1 MSDFD
6 FDELDRAVNGVISDE
21 PVDTASSAPA
31 VDIPQRSTIDA
42 TPVSATS
49 STSTPAPSAAP
60 AVRRSSG
67 RFMDVVHPSSDMRSG
82 TPASQVAPRQSP
94 APVAPKPVVEES
106 APDPFDALEDWQ
118 KPLESPFLPD
128 MKVEKRPLGG
138 LSGETP
144 SIADFDALELLE
156 APDDPRIE
164 AHVMPDPI
172 DFAVAPELEE
182 AEAPSEVPAEPT
194 PESFPE
200 IVAEPTTKEIIETPK
215 VETSKPESAEI
226 TSHDSVGYGQGAF
239 QTEPQDVPV
248 GPSSISQQYTE
259 QPSTSPES
267 GAIYD
272 TEAYHQPLAVA
283 TKKKSGAWVILWI
296 ILIVLLGGGAGAAF
310 YFYVMPML

>member
-6 FDELDRAVNGVISDE
+6 FDELDRAVNGVISD
-21 PVDTASSAPA
+21 DSSLSDATVAPA
-31 VDIPQRSTIDA
+31 TDTPQPA
-42 TPVSATS
+42 TVNEAPASAK
-49 STSTPAPSAAP
+49 PAPSVAP

-82 TPASQVAPRQSP
+82 ASTPQVARRQPVVVQPP
-94 APVAPKPVVEES
+94 APVVEES
-106 APDPFDALEDWQ
+106 TPDPIDTLEDWQ

-128 MKVEKRPLGG
+128 TKVEKRPLGG
-138 LSGETP
+138 SNEAP
-144 SIADFDALELLE
+144 SIAEFDALELLE

-172 DFAVAPELEE
+172 DFATQSVDEPEHVESIVEE
-182 AEAPSEVPAEPT
+182 TPAEPIS
-194 PESFPE
+194 EVFPE
-200 IVAEPTTKEIIETPK
+200 IATEPEALEEIIETPK
-215 VETSKPESAEI
+215 TPVVEKA
-226 TSHDSVGYGQGAF
+226 HDSVGYGQGAF
-239 QTEPQDVPV
+239 QVEETPEVPV

-259 QPSTSPES
+259 QPSSTPES

-272 TEAYHQPLAVA
+272 TEAYHQPLTPV
-283 TKKKSGAWVILWI
+283 TKKKSGVWVILWI